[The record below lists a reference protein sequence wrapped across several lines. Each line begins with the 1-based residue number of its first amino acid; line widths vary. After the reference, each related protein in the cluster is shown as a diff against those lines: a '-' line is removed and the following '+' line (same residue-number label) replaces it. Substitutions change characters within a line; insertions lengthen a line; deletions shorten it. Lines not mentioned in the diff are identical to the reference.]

1 MQLTLDSRLY
11 RHISHRRLQKAT
23 FSNILAVA
31 TCWRAQHRQTLRQA
45 VSPAQIFPKGNTLGK

>member
-31 TCWRAQHRQTLRQA
+31 TCWR
-45 VSPAQIFPKGNTLGK
+45 PAQIFPKGNTLGK